1 MTKIMIVDD
10 NREDRYMLQAL
21 LQGSGYVVVSAV
33 NGVEAL
39 EKARRERFDM
49 IISDILMPRMDGF
62 QLSRE
67 CKKDDKLK
75 DIPFV
80 FYTATYTDEKDE
92 ELALSLGAAKFIVK
106 PQEPEVFVEILRN
119 VIGEHEEGK
128 LLALKPPIE
137 EETIYLKEY
146 NERLVKKL
154 EDMMLELEEANKAL
168 QKQYE
173 EIKTLKEFNEKIV
186 QTMQDGVVLEDENGV
201 ITYLNPQAEKML
213 GYDKEELIGE
223 HWSKI
228 VSKRFLKKVEKET
241 MTRPQGFQSRYECEI
256 VTKSGDVVPIINS
269 ATPLFEEGEFTG
281 VLSVFTDIREQKER
295 EEKLRKK
302 LMKYR
307 LDWGRMYY
315 ADEPRPKLA
324 LDAFLDLL
332 GLGYPGAAI
341 ARLPPDELRDKIQG
355 RAPVLWLSEKAH
367 KLSIAPEF
375 SVLVDK
381 IEDLLTTR
389 KVILFQGL
397 EYLVSKHGYDNTLE
411 FLQGLNELVYIE
423 NAVLLLSFDSKA
435 LSGQQLEL
443 LKKEARRLVLKREAE
458 MPEKYLSLLRFVYE
472 RNSAG
477 VKPSHSDVCKHFEI
491 TRNTARARIKYLA
504 ARGLLDEKLKGR
516 SKVLELTELGKDYF

>member
-1 MTKIMIVDD
+1 
-10 NREDRYMLQAL
+10 
-21 LQGSGYVVVSAV
+21 V
-33 NGVEAL
+33 NAGLSETY
-39 EKARRERFDM
+39 ARVLKGEPFD
-49 IISDILMPRMDGF
+49 
-62 QLSRE
+62 
-67 CKKDDKLK
+67 
-75 DIPFV
+75 
-80 FYTATYTDEKDE
+80 
-92 ELALSLGAAKFIVK
+92 
-106 PQEPEVFVEILRN
+106 
-119 VIGEHEEGK
+119 
-128 LLALKPPIE
+128 
-137 EETIYLKEY
+137 LKEVY
-146 NERLVKKL
+146 FPTTTGGTDGYFNVKGVPIFKEGTVVGAITIHEDITERKRAKQ
-154 EDMMLELEEANKAL
+154 EL
-168 QKQYE
+168 QKQNE
-173 EIKTLKEFNEKIV
+173 KIKTLKEFNEKIV